1 MSDENAGQSQPPN
14 LDGTDAAGA
23 PMMLVNAQYVKDLS
37 FENPNAP
44 ASLSQQ
50 TSEPNVQIAIDVNA
64 DQIADKSF
72 EVSLTLR
79 AEGTSGTD
87 PLFIV
92 EIVYAGVFTL
102 GEVPDEYVPPM
113 LYIEAPRQLF
123 PFARAIIADAVRDGG
138 FPPLLVQ
145 PIDFMSMY
153 QQRVAQVQADAGEG
167 EGEGDAPAA
176 DGDANG
182 GGDAG
187 DGSNGTGNGGNGE
200 DKQKFEFE
208 L

>member
-1 MSDENAGQSQPPN
+1 MSDENAAPEKPLS
-14 LDGTDAAGA
+14 LDGTDAGGA
-23 PMMLVNAQYVKDLS
+23 PMMIVNAQYVKDLS

-44 ASLSQQ
+44 QSLNQQ
-50 TSEPNVQIAIDVNA
+50 GGEPNVQIAIDVNA

-87 PLFIV
+87 ALFIV
-92 EIVYAGVFTL
+92 EIVYAGIFTL

-123 PFARAIIADAVRDGG
+123 PFARAIVADAVRDGG

-167 EGEGDAPAA
+167 GAPAA
-176 DGDANG
+176 GD
-182 GGDAG
+182 DAG
-187 DGSNGTGNGGNGE
+187 NGDGGNGE

>member
-1 MSDENAGQSQPPN
+1 MSDENAAPEKPLS
-14 LDGTDAAGA
+14 LDGTDAGGA
-23 PMMLVNAQYVKDLS
+23 PMMIVNAQYVKDLS

-50 TSEPNVQIAIDVNA
+50 GGEPNVQIAIDVNA

-79 AEGTSGTD
+79 AEGTSGED
-87 PLFIV
+87 ALFIV
-92 EIVYAGVFTL
+92 EIVYAGIFTL

-167 EGEGDAPAA
+167 GAPAA
-176 DGDANG
+176 GD
-182 GGDAG
+182 DAG
-187 DGSNGTGNGGNGE
+187 NGDGGNGE

>member
-1 MSDENAGQSQPPN
+1 MSDENAGQPQPN
-14 LDGTDAAGA
+14 LDGTDAAGV
-23 PMMLVNAQYVKDLS
+23 PMMMVNAQYVKDLS

-50 TSEPNVQIAIDVNA
+50 GGEPNVQIAIDVNA

-79 AEGTSGTD
+79 AEGTSGED
-87 PLFIV
+87 ALFIV
-92 EIVYAGVFTL
+92 EIVYAGIFTL

-123 PFARAIIADAVRDGG
+123 PFARAIVADAVRDGG

-153 QQRVAQVQADAGEG
+153 QQRVAQVQAEA
-167 EGEGDAPAA
+167 GEGDAPAA
-176 DGDANG
+176 GDDAGN
-182 GGDAG
+182 GDAG
-187 DGSNGTGNGGNGE
+187 DAGNGE

>member
-1 MSDENAGQSQPPN
+1 MSDENAAPPN
-14 LDGTDAAGA
+14 PDGTDAAGV
-23 PMMLVNAQYVKDLS
+23 PMMMVNAQYVKDLS

-44 ASLSQQ
+44 QSLSQQ
-50 TSEPNVQIAIDVNA
+50 GGEPNVQIAIDVNA
-64 DQIADKSF
+64 DQIAEKSF

-87 PLFIV
+87 ALFIV
-92 EIVYAGVFTL
+92 EIVYAGIFTL

-153 QQRVAQVQADAGEG
+153 QQRVAQVQADAGKA
-167 EGEGDAPAA
+167 DAPAA
-176 DGDANG
+176 GDTG
-182 GGDAG
+182 K
-187 DGSNGTGNGGNGE
+187 GNGD

>member
-1 MSDENAGQSQPPN
+1 MSDENAGQSQPPS

-145 PIDFMSMY
+145 PVDFMWMY
-153 QQRVAQVQADAGEG
+153 QQRVAQVQADAG

-187 DGSNGTGNGGNGE
+187 DGSNGE

>member
-1 MSDENAGQSQPPN
+1 MSDENAGPEKPLS
-14 LDGTDAAGA
+14 LDGTDAGGA
-23 PMMLVNAQYVKDLS
+23 PMMIVNAQYVKDLS

-44 ASLSQQ
+44 QSLSQQ
-50 TSEPNVQIAIDVNA
+50 GGEPNVQIAIDVNA

-87 PLFIV
+87 ALFIV
-92 EIVYAGVFTL
+92 EIVYAGIFTL
-102 GEVPDEYVPPM
+102 GEIPEEYVPPM

-145 PIDFMSMY
+145 PVDFMSMY
-153 QQRVAQVQADAGEG
+153 QQRVAQVQSESGDGET
-167 EGEGDAPAA
+167 PA
-176 DGDANG
+176 DGSEVNVDT
-182 GGDAG
+182 GGD
-187 DGSNGTGNGGNGE
+187 TGGNGDADGKGD

>member
-1 MSDENAGQSQPPN
+1 MSDENAAQPNP
-14 LDGTDAAGA
+14 DGTDATGA
-23 PMMLVNAQYVKDLS
+23 PMMMVNAQYVKDLS

-44 ASLSQQ
+44 QSLGQQ
-50 TSEPNVQIAIDVNA
+50 GGEPNVQIAIDVNA

-79 AEGTSGTD
+79 AEGTSGED
-87 PLFIV
+87 ALFIV
-92 EIVYAGVFTL
+92 EIIYAGIFTL
-102 GEVPDEYVPPM
+102 GEVPDEYIPPM

-123 PFARAIIADAVRDGG
+123 PFARAIVADAVRDGG

-145 PIDFMSMY
+145 PVDFMSMY
-153 QQRVAQVQADAGEG
+153 QQRVAQMQAGAGEG
-167 EGEGDAPAA
+167 GAPAA
-176 DGDANG
+176 DPNG
-182 GGDAG
+182 GGDA
-187 DGSNGTGNGGNGE
+187 GNGE

>member
-1 MSDENAGQSQPPN
+1 MSDENAGQSEPPS

-167 EGEGDAPAA
+167 EGDAPAA

-187 DGSNGTGNGGNGE
+187 DGSNGE

>member
-1 MSDENAGQSQPPN
+1 MSDENAAPPN
-14 LDGTDAAGA
+14 PDGTDAAGA
-23 PMMLVNAQYVKDLS
+23 PMMMVNAQYVKDLS

-50 TSEPNVQIAIDVNA
+50 GGEPNVQIAIDVNA

-79 AEGTSGTD
+79 AEGTAGED
-87 PLFIV
+87 ALFIV
-92 EIVYAGVFTL
+92 EIVYAGIFTL

-153 QQRVAQVQADAGEG
+153 QQRVAQVQAEG
-167 EGEGDAPAA
+167 AAPGAEGTAPAA
-176 DGDANG
+176 G
-182 GGDAG
+182 GNA
-187 DGSNGTGNGGNGE
+187 GGNGAGKDGD

>member
-1 MSDENAGQSQPPN
+1 
-14 LDGTDAAGA
+14 
-23 PMMLVNAQYVKDLS
+23 
-37 FENPNAP
+37 
-44 ASLSQQ
+44 
-50 TSEPNVQIAIDVNA
+50 
-64 DQIADKSF
+64 
-72 EVSLTLR
+72 
-79 AEGTSGTD
+79 
-87 PLFIV
+87 
-92 EIVYAGVFTL
+92 
-102 GEVPDEYVPPM
+102 VPDEYVPPM

-167 EGEGDAPAA
+167 EGDTPAA

-187 DGSNGTGNGGNGE
+187 DGSNGADDGGNGE

>member
-145 PIDFMSMY
+145 PVDFMSMY
-153 QQRVAQVQADAGEG
+153 QQRVAQVQADAG

-187 DGSNGTGNGGNGE
+187 DGSNGE